1 MKLIHCSDLHLDSK
15 METNLTADKASE
27 RNREILGGFGRMVE
41 YAVREGVG
49 AVLISGDMFDT
60 SRVTKKT
67 ADFILDTIKE
77 AKEIDC
83 FYLRGNH
90 DESAKAFSGRKL
102 PENLYM
108 FSEKWKSYRRG
119 QIVISGI
126 EPVSE
131 DYGEIYDMP
140 ELNCYDINIVMLHGQ
155 AASRTGRELID
166 ISRLKDRF
174 IDYIALGHLHSYR
187 CEKLDARGEWCY
199 SGCFEGR
206 GFDECGSKGFVVLET
221 ENNIIRHEFVPFAQR
236 QLYEI
241 KTDISG
247 LSTLSEIRRALETS
261 AEGISERSLVSF
273 VLTGSYRPDTQKD
286 IKYFLSEMQR
296 KFYFV
301 KIRDESRLF
310 IDKND
315 YRYDKTIKGE
325 FVRTVLDS
333 DYTDDQKDRIIC
345 MGIQALSGEE
355 IVL

>member
-67 ADFILDTIKE
+67 ADFILDTVRE
-77 AKEIDC
+77 AKEIDF

-108 FSEKWKSYRRG
+108 FSERWTSYRRG
-119 QIVISGI
+119 RIVISGI

-140 ELNCYDINIVMLHGQ
+140 KLDGDDINIVMLHGQ

-187 CEKLDARGEWCY
+187 CEKLDVRGEWCY

-221 ENNIIRHEFVPFAQR
+221 ENDAIRHEFVPFAQR

-301 KIRDESRLF
+301 KIRDESRLL

-333 DYTDDQKDRIIC
+333 DYTDDQKERIIC